1 MRLKD
6 FVKQS
11 GGTIGETLWLPP
23 AAFEV
28 EPDFNPRERTPELEA
43 HIREIANSI
52 LADGFDPTQH
62 LVVRYTGER
71 VLVRDGRCRLEAIA
85 LANKERPGCV
95 VRVPLDP
102 MPGNS
107 NELDDAYLVLSTQ
120 TKKPLTATE
129 YAAQVR
135 RLLRSGQTEAEV
147 AARLGKKI
155 DALRRLMDL
164 AGAPREIRDAVSR
177 NELSQTEAVNLVR
190 REGERAPEVIAKARE
205 HAAAR
210 GSKAVRPRDIDAVTR
225 RPSKPS
231 IKSRAETI
239 GRIWR
244 MTPDK
249 DSFPRDLREA
259 LNDLLE
265 EIDYEMK
272 GIPNGNVHGLG
283 EGTQT
288 RLDA

>member
-210 GSKAVRPRDIDAVTR
+210 GSKAVRPRDIAAVEKPRTEGVSLCSLAVAVVWAWR
-225 RPSKPS
+225 RHAGTSHVDQA
-231 IKSRAETI
+231 IA
-239 GRIWR
+239 
-244 MTPDK
+244 
-249 DSFPRDLREA
+249 A
-259 LNDLLE
+259 LE
-265 EIDYEMK
+265 Q
-272 GIPNGNVHGLG
+272 HLG
-283 EGTQT
+283 AAT
-288 RLDA
+288 LDAAREKLAAREPLAAE